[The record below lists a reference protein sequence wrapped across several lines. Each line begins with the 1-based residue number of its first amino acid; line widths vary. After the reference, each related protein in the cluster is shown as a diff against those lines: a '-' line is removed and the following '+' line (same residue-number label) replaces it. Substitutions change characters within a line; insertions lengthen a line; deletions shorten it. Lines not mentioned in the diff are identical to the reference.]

1 MTTTVQE
8 PQTREEIQKEFDRL
22 LRKHEASSSQISTKA
37 EEAERNK
44 HRELVDRAAEY
55 TVESIVNDLARL
67 QLGFGTAID
76 GIADQLDAESNKL
89 GELRRAIEIERGRLE
104 QLRGTFVAAEALAIL
119 EQDHRHKLTAFE
131 EEAAEA
137 RKALADEMA
146 EVREE
151 WQREQQQLAEQEAE
165 RAELLAKG
173 RQLEAEQHAYEQA
186 RLDRLEADEHASR
199 RRELE
204 RQLADEEATRTKDW
218 GARDKVL
225 AEGAEKTD
233 ELRTRVEGFEAEL
246 EQAKKEAREKAI
258 SAVHRDAKHELE
270 MLDREHEGNVKVFEL
285 KVQTLEDRIARQA
298 QLITEL
304 DTKLDAT
311 IAKSQGLAE
320 QAFRR
325 PTNA

>member
-22 LRKHEASSSQISTKA
+22 IRKHEASAQQISTKA

-44 HRELVDRAAEY
+44 HRELVDRAAAY

-67 QLGFGTAID
+67 QLGFGTAVD
-76 GIADQLDAESNKL
+76 GIAGQLDTESNKL

-119 EQDHRHKLTAFE
+119 EQDHRQKLAAFE
-131 EEAAEA
+131 EEAADA
-137 RKALADEMA
+137 RKALADEMT
-146 EVREE
+146 EVRED
-151 WQREQQQLAEQEAE
+151 WQREEQQLAEQEAE
-165 RAELLAKG
+165 RTELLAKG

-186 RLDRLEADEHASR
+186 RLDRLEADEHATR

-204 RQLADEEATRTKDW
+204 RQLADEEATRVKDW
-218 GARDKVL
+218 SAREKVL

-233 ELRTRVEGFEAEL
+233 ELRTRVGGFEAEL
-246 EQAKKEAREKAI
+246 EQAKKDAREKAI
-258 SAVHRDAKHELE
+258 ATVHREAKHELS
-270 MLDREHEGNVKVFEL
+270 MLDKEHEGNVKVYEL
-285 KVQTLEDRIARQA
+285 KVQTLEDRIARQ
-298 QLITEL
+298 TEL
-304 DTKLDAT
+304 IADLDGKLDAT

-320 QAFRR
+320 QAFHR
-325 PTNA
+325 PNN